1 MRKIAL
7 YGKGGIGK
15 STTCANLSVALARQ
29 GYKVLQLGCD
39 PKHDSCRT
47 LIGRL
52 IPTVLSEWAN
62 HASSIDINRIL
73 VEGYCGVHCVEAGG
87 PEPGKGCAG
96 LGIEKTIDILDELGV
111 WDNSYD
117 FVLFD
122 VLGDVVCGG
131 FAKPIKYA
139 DEVFIVT
146 SGEFMSLYA
155 ANNIAKSIIKF
166 NNVHLD
172 GIILNERSVPLEHEI
187 IELFCDTINVDL
199 TFSIPRDDT
208 IGYFERKGM
217 TVIQGNPKCPQS
229 IKYFE
234 LAEKII
240 HKKPQNRNPVPLEL
254 DELQNLFDSFDIL
267 SSAEKR

>member
-1 MRKIAL
+1 M
-7 YGKGGIGK
+7 
-15 STTCANLSVALARQ
+15 
-29 GYKVLQLGCD
+29 
-39 PKHDSCRT
+39 
-47 LIGRL
+47 
-52 IPTVLSEWAN
+52 
-62 HASSIDINRIL
+62 
-73 VEGYCGVHCVEAGG
+73 
-87 PEPGKGCAG
+87 GCAG

-111 WDNSYD
+111 WNNSYD

-139 DEVFIVT
+139 DEVFIIT

-172 GIILNERSVPLEHEI
+172 GIILNERAVPLEHEI
-187 IELFCDTINVDL
+187 IELFCDTINVDF
-199 TFSIPRDDT
+199 TFSIPRDNT

-217 TVIQGNPKCPQS
+217 TVIQGNPECPQS
-229 IKYFE
+229 KKYFE

-240 HKKPQNRNPVPLEL
+240 HKSPQNRNPVPLEL

-267 SSAEKR
+267 SIAEKR